1 MKSRL
6 LFLSVFLLGTLSAQP
21 LKPSGNQAFKRG
33 EVLTYRVHYG
43 LMDAGEATVT
53 IAPDSLRF
61 NNHNTFHLV
70 GTGKSR
76 SAFEWFYKVRD
87 RYDSYIDEQT
97 LLPHL
102 FMRRVDEGGFII
114 NQDYTFNQT
123 QNSVNVRRD
132 GSDAARSTSG
142 KRFTI
147 PASTHD
153 ILSAFYYARN
163 MNLDGVKMGDVI
175 TIQTFFDEEVFPMK
189 IKLIGRETINT
200 RAGKIRCIKIHPLIQ
215 QGRVFKEED
224 DLTLWVSDDLNRI
237 PVRLQAEVL
246 VGSIKM
252 DLKSYSNLANPL
264 ALQVK

>member
-1 MKSRL
+1 MKTRL
-6 LFLSVFLLGTLSAQP
+6 FVISLFFLGSLSAQN
-21 LKPSGNQAFKRG
+21 SRTHTNRAFKRG
-33 EVLTYRVHYG
+33 EVLSYRVHYG
-43 LMDAGEATVT
+43 LVDAGEATVA
-53 IAPDSLRF
+53 IAQDSLKF
-61 NNHNTFHLV
+61 NKSSTFHLV

-87 RYDSYIDEQT
+87 RYDSYIDEET

-102 FMRRVDEGGFII
+102 FLRRVDEGGFII
-114 NQDYTFNQT
+114 NQDYKFNQS
-123 QNSVNVRRD
+123 QNTVNVKRG
-132 GSDAARSTSG
+132 GSDEARSTLG
-142 KRFTI
+142 KQFTV
-147 PASTHD
+147 PTSTHD

-163 MNLDGVKMGDVI
+163 MNLEGVKMGDII

-189 IKLIGRETINT
+189 IKLIGRETLNT

-237 PVRLQAEVL
+237 PVRIQAEVL

-252 DLKSYSNLANPL
+252 DLKSYANLANPL
-264 ALQVK
+264 ALESK